1 MNKIKQY
8 VKFDEHSDYVTADIG
23 PFRAWA
29 PARKLDFS
37 IEGMQPKATPEE
49 LLQCKLT
56 IVRELALEFDKLQ
69 KEIAREVYEKYGDT
83 YDRERAEYY
92 DEHRRFR

>member
-1 MNKIKQY
+1 MSNVRQY
-8 VKFDEHSDYVTADIG
+8 IQFDEHSDYVTADIG

-37 IEGMQPKATPEE
+37 IEGTQPKATAEE
-49 LLQCKLT
+49 LLRCKLT

-69 KEIAREVYEKYGDT
+69 RELAREVYEKYGDD
-83 YDRERAEYY
+83 YERAEFYKAN
-92 DEHRRFR
+92 RRF